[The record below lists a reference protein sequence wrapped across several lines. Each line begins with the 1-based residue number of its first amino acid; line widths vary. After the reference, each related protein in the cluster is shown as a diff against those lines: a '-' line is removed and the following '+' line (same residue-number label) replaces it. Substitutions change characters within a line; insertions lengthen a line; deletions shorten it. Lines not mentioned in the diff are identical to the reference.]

1 MQHMLKPQHR
11 GEHAMRKTVGART
24 TQQWRSLEMKYVLKK
39 KSPES
44 HLLLALGTQES
55 IPISLG
61 ENNYDSRLF
70 SLSTHS
76 ISKLSRS

>member
-1 MQHMLKPQHR
+1 
-11 GEHAMRKTVGART
+11 MRKADGART

-76 ISKLSRS
+76 ISKLGRS